1 MQAAF
6 LAVCPLATLLVA
18 ESPGLRRAPRAH
30 LPPVELADER
40 LAVGSC
46 PCPMAALPSAGS
58 MVSPSP
64 RSSGARA
71 VLASRPA
78 AGATQRGIIGA
89 LRLTAPPVRSLRL
102 IANNLAPLTL
112 LGAAVAYL
120 YPPAFLWAKP
130 WFASLF
136 AVTMFAL
143 GTVLDPAELKQ
154 TLREPGRIGLGVLTQ
169 YTVMPLLAFTA
180 AVLGGLSPELALG
193 LVIVGSAP
201 GAMASNVIVYLAGGA
216 LAYSIALTTVATLLS
231 PLITPVLVKWL
242 GGVFLP
248 IDVWGLVKTIILT
261 VLLPLLVG
269 MAVRRILRTR
279 TSLAVAWAPP
289 VSTLAIVLICSYAVA
304 VNQERIAQLGVQ
316 LFLLVVLVNALGY
329 AAGWV
334 LGGLYRFDYPRRI
347 ALTIEIGMQNA
358 GMGVVLAL
366 AHFTPDTA
374 LPGALFA
381 VWCILTAAAATS
393 VLRYRRRRLWARS
406 PS

>member
-1 MQAAF
+1 M
-6 LAVCPLATLLVA
+6 
-18 ESPGLRRAPRAH
+18 
-30 LPPVELADER
+30 
-40 LAVGSC
+40 
-46 PCPMAALPSAGS
+46 
-58 MVSPSP
+58 
-64 RSSGARA
+64 
-71 VLASRPA
+71 
-78 AGATQRGIIGA
+78 
-89 LRLTAPPVRSLRL
+89 LRLLRL

-112 LGAAVAYL
+112 LGAVAGYL
-120 YPPAFLWAKP
+120 HPPVFLWAKP

-136 AVTMFAL
+136 AITMFAL
-143 GTVLDPAELKQ
+143 GTVLDPAELRQ
-154 TLREPGRIGLGVLTQ
+154 TLRHPGSIGLGVLTQ
-169 YTVMPLLAFTA
+169 YTVMPLLAFSA

-193 LVIVGSAP
+193 MVIVGSAP

-231 PLITPVLVKWL
+231 PLVTPALVKWL

-248 IDVWGLVKTIILT
+248 IDVWVLVKTIILT

-269 MAVRRILRTR
+269 MLARRALGNRTG
-279 TSLAVAWAPP
+279 LAVVWAPP
-289 VSTLAIVLICSYAVA
+289 MATLSIVLICSYAVA
-304 VNQERIAQLGVQ
+304 VNQERIAQLGLR
-316 LFLLVVLVNALGY
+316 LFLMVVLVNALGY
-329 AAGWV
+329 AVGWM

-393 VLRYRRRRLWARS
+393 VLRYRRRQLGVSPRS
-406 PS
+406 